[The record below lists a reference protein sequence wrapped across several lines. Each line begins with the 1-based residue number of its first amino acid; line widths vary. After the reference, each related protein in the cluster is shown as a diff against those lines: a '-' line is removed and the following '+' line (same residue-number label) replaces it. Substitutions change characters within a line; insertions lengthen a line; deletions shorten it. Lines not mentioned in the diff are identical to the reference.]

1 MLEHLLIL
9 GSKSHSV
16 KRKTTLTSSNPR
28 NNARYGKKVAF
39 SDDGNTLIVTEP
51 GGYVA
56 TANNSGVFYVYK
68 KDGSGDYIQSQKL
81 GASGNPA
88 NIYLGDAMSASQNCH
103 RLVLG
108 AISDIGRVANTGA
121 AYVFEETNGVYA
133 QKAKLISNDGIDSD
147 QFGIATAITKNGNRV
162 IVGACY
168 RDDRGSNSGAAYV
181 YDYNGT
187 TYVQS
192 QKLLP
197 DSGTNNGW
205 FGTNLGV
212 SDDGVYLAVQTYST
226 NGTVYVYR
234 HNGTSY
240 VQIAKFVNP
249 TATNSSFGI
258 AFFFTP
264 DNTELYI
271 GSPGGSIQ
279 SVYKYTVSETA
290 VTYASVIT
298 PIDPRASSFGAS
310 FGYAAE
316 SGKLMVGAN
325 GLNNSNGGFYGM
337 SVTDT
342 TLVEDFVYTSITG
355 PAKGT
360 LGLSIATSANG
371 SIVAAGGPN
380 YVANGF
386 ANQTGCV
393 ELITID

>member
-39 SDDGNTLIVTEP
+39 TDDGNTLIVTEP
-51 GGYVA
+51 GGYVT

-68 KDGSGDYIQSQKL
+68 KDGSGNYIQSQKL

-103 RLVLG
+103 RLAIG
-108 AISDIGRVANTGA
+108 AISDTGRVANTGA

-147 QFGIATAITKNGNRV
+147 QFGIATTITKNGNRV

-226 NGTVYVYR
+226 NGTIYVYR

-249 TATNSSFGI
+249 VAVSSSFGI

-271 GSPGGSIQ
+271 GAPGGSIQ

-298 PIDPRASSFGAS
+298 PLDPQASSFGAS

-316 SGKLMVGAN
+316 SGKLMVGAY

-386 ANQTGCV
+386 TNQTGCV